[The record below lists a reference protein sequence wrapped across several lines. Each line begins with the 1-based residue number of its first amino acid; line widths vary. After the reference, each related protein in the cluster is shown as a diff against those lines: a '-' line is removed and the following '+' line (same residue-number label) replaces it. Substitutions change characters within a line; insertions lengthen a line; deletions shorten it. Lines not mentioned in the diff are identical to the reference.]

1 MEARNLKKMDVRGS
15 SGILL
20 YLVCPCV
27 IIKLFIDSRKA
38 ILYLEHFYFLQMNY

>member
-20 YLVCPCV
+20 YLGCV